1 VSTDQPAGH
10 QQPPA
15 YEEID
20 YRFDDGVAVIRF
32 NAPQRRN
39 ALRNQML
46 RDLWDALDT
55 ADRDPAVRAVVLT
68 GAGDHFCVGAELTGP
83 DTLIEALEEDRAGH
97 TPTGYREPG
106 GRVSERLFDMR
117 TPVIAA
123 VNGDAVG
130 GGASIMAATDVRIAG
145 KRSRFGFVF
154 TRRGVVPESASSW
167 FLPRLVGLTKAT
179 DWILSGRVF
188 DAAEAYAAGLLT
200 RVVEPEAVLDEAM
213 SYARQFVTDTSPT
226 SVALARRLLG
236 RSWGHHT
243 PRSASEDESRV
254 YASRLRSA
262 DVREGVVSFLERR
275 PAVFP
280 PLGDHPADHF

>member
-1 VSTDQPAGH
+1 MSDQKPA
-10 QQPPA
+10 PPA

-20 YRFDDGVAVIRF
+20 YRFDNGVAIIRF
-32 NAPQRRN
+32 NAAHRRN

-46 RDLWDALDT
+46 RDLWDALDI
-55 ADRDPAVRAVVLT
+55 ADRDAAVRAVILT

-83 DTLIEALEEDRAGH
+83 NTLLEALEEDRDGH

-123 VNGDAVG
+123 VNGDAIG

-145 KRSRFGFVF
+145 ERSRFGFVF

-167 FLPRLVGLTKAT
+167 FLPRLVGLTRAT
-179 DWILSGRVF
+179 DWVLSGRVF
-188 DAAEAYAAGLLT
+188 DAAEAYEAGLLT
-200 RVVEPEAVLDEAM
+200 RVVASDAVLDEALI
-213 SYARQFVTDTSPT
+213 YARQFVVETSPT

-236 RSWGHHT
+236 RSWGHAT
-243 PRSASEDESRV
+243 PRSAAEDESRV
-254 YASRLRSA
+254 YAGQLRSA
-262 DVREGVVSFLERR
+262 DVHEGVMSFLERR

-280 PLGDHPADHF
+280 PLDDHLAEYF

>member
-1 VSTDQPAGH
+1 MSTQQPA
-10 QQPPA
+10 QPT
-15 YEEID
+15 YEEVD
-20 YRFDDGVAVIRF
+20 YRFDDGVAIIAL

-46 RDLWDALDT
+46 RDLWEALDI
-55 ADRDPAVRAVVLT
+55 ADRDPLVRAVVLT
-68 GAGDHFCVGAELTGP
+68 GAGKHFCVGAELTGP

-117 TPVIAA
+117 TPVVAA

-130 GGASIMAATDVRIAG
+130 GGASIMAATDVRISG
-145 KRSRFGFVF
+145 ETSRFGFVF

-167 FLPRLVGLTKAT
+167 FLPRLVGLTRAT
-179 DWILSGRVF
+179 DWVLSGRVF
-188 DAAEAYAAGLLT
+188 DAAEAYDAGLLT
-200 RVVEPEAVLDEAM
+200 KVVAPDAVLDEALA
-213 SYARQFVTDTSPT
+213 YARVFVTETSPT

-236 RSWGHHT
+236 RSWGHPT
-243 PRSASEDESRV
+243 PRSAAEDESRV
-254 YASRLRSA
+254 YAGRLRSA
-262 DVREGVVSFLERR
+262 DVHEGVMSFLERR

-280 PLGDHPADHF
+280 PLDDHPADHF

>member
-1 VSTDQPAGH
+1 MTGAEPAAH
-10 QQPPA
+10 IAPPA
-15 YEEID
+15 YEEVD
-20 YRFDDGVAVIRF
+20 YRFDDGVAVISF

-46 RDLWDALDT
+46 RDLWDALDI

-68 GAGDHFCVGAELTGP
+68 GAGDHFCVGAELNGP
-83 DTLIEALEEDRAGH
+83 DTLLEALEEDVQGH

-145 KRSRFGFVF
+145 ERSRFGFVF

-167 FLPRLVGLTKAT
+167 FLPRLVGLTRAT
-179 DWILSGRVF
+179 DWGLAGRVF
-188 DAAEAYAAGLLT
+188 GAAEAYEAGLLT
-200 RVVEPEAVLDEAM
+200 RVVAADAVLDEAM
-213 SYARQFVTDTSPT
+213 TYARVFVTETSPA
-226 SVALARRLLG
+226 SVALSRRLLG
-236 RSWGHHT
+236 RSWGHAT
-243 PRSASEDESRV
+243 PRAACEDESHV
-254 YASRLRSA
+254 YASRLRTA
-262 DVREGVVSFLERR
+262 DVHEGVMSFLERR

-280 PLGDHPADHF
+280 PLDDHPADHF

>member
-1 VSTDQPAGH
+1 MSTQQPA
-10 QQPPA
+10 QPT
-15 YEEID
+15 YEEVD
-20 YRFDDGVAVIRF
+20 YRFDDGVAIIAL

-46 RDLWDALDT
+46 RDLWEALDI
-55 ADRDPAVRAVVLT
+55 ADRDPHVRAVVLT
-68 GAGDHFCVGAELTGP
+68 GAGKHFCVGAELTGP

-117 TPVIAA
+117 TPVVAA

-130 GGASIMAATDVRIAG
+130 GGASIMAATDVRISG
-145 KRSRFGFVF
+145 ETSRFGFVF

-167 FLPRLVGLTKAT
+167 FLPRLVGLTRAT
-179 DWILSGRVF
+179 DWVLSGRVF
-188 DAAEAYAAGLLT
+188 DAAEAYDAGLLT
-200 RVVEPEAVLDEAM
+200 KVVAPDAVLDEALA
-213 SYARQFVTDTSPT
+213 YARVFVTETSPT

-236 RSWGHHT
+236 RSWGHPT
-243 PRSASEDESRV
+243 PRSAAEDESRV
-254 YASRLRSA
+254 YAGRLRSA
-262 DVREGVVSFLERR
+262 DVHEGVMSFLERR

-280 PLGDHPADHF
+280 PLDDHPADHF

>member
-1 VSTDQPAGH
+1 MSNEEPASH
-10 QQPPA
+10 RQPPA

-32 NAPQRRN
+32 NAPKRRN

-46 RDLWDALDT
+46 RDLWEALDI

-83 DTLIEALEEDRAGH
+83 DTLLEALEEDRDGH

-117 TPVIAA
+117 TPVVAA

-145 KRSRFGFVF
+145 QRSRFGFVF

-167 FLPRLVGLTKAT
+167 FLPRLVGLTRAT
-179 DWILSGRVF
+179 DWVLSGRVF
-188 DAAEAYAAGLLT
+188 DAAEAYEAGLLT
-200 RVVEPEAVLDEAM
+200 RVVAPDAVLDEAM
-213 SYARQFVTDTSPT
+213 AYARVFVTETSPT

-236 RSWGHHT
+236 RSWGHAT
-243 PRSASEDESRV
+243 PRSAAEDESRV
-254 YASRLRSA
+254 YASRLRSE
-262 DVREGVVSFLERR
+262 DVHEGVVSFLERR

-280 PLGDHPADHF
+280 PLDDHPADHF

>member
-1 VSTDQPAGH
+1 MTGTGPASH
-10 QQPPA
+10 VVPPA

-20 YRFDDGVAVIRF
+20 YRFDDGIAVISF

-46 RDLWDALDT
+46 RDLWQALDI

-68 GAGDHFCVGAELTGP
+68 GSGDHFCVGAELTGP
-83 DTLIEALEEDRAGH
+83 DTLLEALEEDAAGH

-117 TPVIAA
+117 TPVVAA

-130 GGASIMAATDVRIAG
+130 GGASIMAAADVRIAG
-145 KRSRFGFVF
+145 QRSRFGFVF

-167 FLPRLVGLTKAT
+167 FLPRLVGLTRAT
-179 DWILSGRVF
+179 DWVLSGRVF
-188 DAAEAYAAGLLT
+188 DAAEAYEAGLLT
-200 RVVEPEAVLDEAM
+200 KVVEPESVLEEALA
-213 SYARQFVTDTSPT
+213 YARVFVTETSPT

-236 RSWGHHT
+236 RSWGHAT
-243 PRSASEDESRV
+243 PRAASEDESRV

-262 DVREGVVSFLERR
+262 DVHEGVVSFLERR

-280 PLGDHPADHF
+280 PLDDHPADYF

>member
-1 VSTDQPAGH
+1 MNSHEPVSPH
-10 QQPPA
+10 PPPA

-20 YRFDDGVAVIRF
+20 YRFDDGIAVISF
-32 NAPQRRN
+32 NAPKRRN

-46 RDLWDALDT
+46 RDLWDALDI

-83 DTLIEALEEDRAGH
+83 DTLIQALEEDQAGH

-117 TPVIAA
+117 TPVVAA

-130 GGASIMAATDVRIAG
+130 GGASIMAAADVRIAG
-145 KRSRFGFVF
+145 EHSRFGFVF

-167 FLPRLVGLTKAT
+167 FLPRLVGLTRAT
-179 DWILSGRVF
+179 DWVLSGRVF
-188 DAAEAYAAGLLT
+188 DAAEAYQAGLLT
-200 RVVEPEAVLDEAM
+200 RVVAPDAVLDEAM
-213 SYARQFVTDTSPT
+213 AYARVFVTETSPT
-226 SVALARRLLG
+226 SVWLARRLLG
-236 RSWGHHT
+236 RSWGHST
-243 PRSASEDESRV
+243 PRSAAEDESRV
-254 YASRLRSA
+254 YAGRLRSA
-262 DVREGVVSFLERR
+262 DVREGVTSFLERR

-280 PLGDHPADHF
+280 PLDYHPADHF

>member
-1 VSTDQPAGH
+1 MSTQQPA
-10 QQPPA
+10 QPT
-15 YEEID
+15 YEEVD
-20 YRFDDGVAVIRF
+20 YRFDDGVAIIAL

-46 RDLWDALDT
+46 RDLWEALDT
-55 ADRDPAVRAVVLT
+55 ADRDPHVRAVVLT
-68 GAGDHFCVGAELTGP
+68 GAGKHFCVGAELTGP

-117 TPVIAA
+117 TPVVAA

-130 GGASIMAATDVRIAG
+130 GGASIMAATDVRISGEA
-145 KRSRFGFVF
+145 SRFGFVF

-167 FLPRLVGLTKAT
+167 FLPRLVGLTRAT
-179 DWILSGRVF
+179 DWVLSGRVF
-188 DAAEAYAAGLLT
+188 DAAEAYDAGLLT
-200 RVVEPEAVLDEAM
+200 KVVAPDAVLDEALA
-213 SYARQFVTDTSPT
+213 YARVFVTETSPT

-236 RSWGHHT
+236 RSWGHPT
-243 PRSASEDESRV
+243 PRSAAEDESRV
-254 YASRLRSA
+254 YAGRLRSA
-262 DVREGVVSFLERR
+262 DVHEGVMSFLERR

-280 PLGDHPADHF
+280 PLDDHPADHF

>member
-1 VSTDQPAGH
+1 MSAQQPA
-10 QQPPA
+10 QPT
-15 YEEID
+15 YEEVD
-20 YRFDDGVAVIRF
+20 YRFDDGVAIIAL

-46 RDLWDALDT
+46 RDLWEALDT
-55 ADRDPAVRAVVLT
+55 ADRDPHVRAVVLT
-68 GAGDHFCVGAELTGP
+68 GAGKHFCVGAELTGP

-117 TPVIAA
+117 TPVVAA

-130 GGASIMAATDVRIAG
+130 GGASIMAATDVRISGEA
-145 KRSRFGFVF
+145 SRFGFVF

-167 FLPRLVGLTKAT
+167 FLPRLVGLTRAT
-179 DWILSGRVF
+179 DWVLSGRVF
-188 DAAEAYAAGLLT
+188 DAAEAYDAGLLT
-200 RVVEPEAVLDEAM
+200 KVVAPDAVLDEALA
-213 SYARQFVTDTSPT
+213 YARVFVTETSPT

-236 RSWGHHT
+236 RSWGHPT
-243 PRSASEDESRV
+243 PRSAAEDESRV
-254 YASRLRSA
+254 YAGRLRSA
-262 DVREGVVSFLERR
+262 DVHEGVMSFLERR

-280 PLGDHPADHF
+280 PLDDHPADHF

>member
-1 VSTDQPAGH
+1 MSSHHV
-10 QQPPA
+10 PPA
-15 YEEID
+15 YDEVD
-20 YRFDDGVAVIRF
+20 YRFDDGVAIIRF

-46 RDLWDALDT
+46 RDLWDALDI

-68 GAGDHFCVGAELTGP
+68 GAGNHFCVGAELTGP
-83 DTLIEALEEDRAGH
+83 DTLLEALEEDRAGH

-117 TPVIAA
+117 TPVVAA

-145 KRSRFGFVF
+145 DRSRFGFVF

-167 FLPRLVGLTKAT
+167 YLPRLVGLTRAT
-179 DWILSGRVF
+179 DWVLSGRVF
-188 DAAEAYAAGLLT
+188 DAAEAYDAGLLT
-200 RVVEPEAVLDEAM
+200 RVVPADAVLDEALA
-213 SYARQFVTDTSPT
+213 YARVFVTETSPT
-226 SVALARRLLG
+226 SVWLARRLLG
-236 RSWGHHT
+236 RSWGHAT
-243 PRSASEDESRV
+243 PRAAAEDESRV
-254 YASRLRSA
+254 YASRLRSK
-262 DVREGVVSFLERR
+262 DVHEGVVSFLERR

-280 PLGDHPADHF
+280 PLDDHPADHF

>member
-1 VSTDQPAGH
+1 MSTQQPA
-10 QQPPA
+10 QPT
-15 YEEID
+15 YEEVD
-20 YRFDDGVAVIRF
+20 YRFDDGVAIIAL

-46 RDLWDALDT
+46 RDLWEALDI
-55 ADRDPAVRAVVLT
+55 ADRDPHVRAVVLT
-68 GAGDHFCVGAELTGP
+68 GAGKHFCVGAELTGP

-117 TPVIAA
+117 TPVVAA

-130 GGASIMAATDVRIAG
+130 GGASIMAATDVRISG
-145 KRSRFGFVF
+145 ETSRFGFVF

-167 FLPRLVGLTKAT
+167 FLPRLVGLTRAT
-179 DWILSGRVF
+179 DWVLSGRVF
-188 DAAEAYAAGLLT
+188 DAAEAYDAGLLT
-200 RVVEPEAVLDEAM
+200 KVVAPDAVLDEALA
-213 SYARQFVTDTSPT
+213 YARVFVTETSPT

-236 RSWGHHT
+236 SSWGHPT
-243 PRSASEDESRV
+243 PRSAAEDESRV
-254 YASRLRSA
+254 YAGRLRSA
-262 DVREGVVSFLERR
+262 DVHEGVMSFLERR

-280 PLGDHPADHF
+280 PLDDHPADHF

>member
-1 VSTDQPAGH
+1 MSNTGPVVPT
-10 QQPPA
+10 

-20 YRFDDGVAVIRF
+20 YRFGDGVAVISF

-46 RDLWDALDT
+46 RDLWDALDI

-83 DTLIEALEEDRAGH
+83 NTLLEALEEDRAGH

-130 GGASIMAATDVRIAG
+130 GGASIMAAADVRIAG
-145 KRSRFGFVF
+145 ERSRFGFVF

-167 FLPRLVGLTKAT
+167 FLPRLVGLTRAT
-179 DWILSGRVF
+179 DWVLSGRVF
-188 DAAEAYAAGLLT
+188 GAAEAYEAGLLT
-200 RVVEPEAVLDEAM
+200 RVVAPDAVLEEAM
-213 SYARQFVTDTSPT
+213 TYARVFVTETSPT

-236 RSWGHHT
+236 RSWGHAT

-254 YASRLRSA
+254 YASRLRTA
-262 DVREGVVSFLERR
+262 DVHEGVVSFLERR

-280 PLGDHPADHF
+280 PLDDDPATYF

>member
-1 VSTDQPAGH
+1 MTGAEPAGH
-10 QQPPA
+10 VVPPA
-15 YEEID
+15 YEEIA
-20 YRFDDGVAVIRF
+20 YRFDDGIAIISF

-46 RDLWDALDT
+46 RDLWQALDI

-83 DTLIEALEEDRAGH
+83 NTLIDCLEEDVQGH

-117 TPVIAA
+117 TPVVAA

-130 GGASIMAATDVRIAG
+130 GGASIMAAADVRIAG
-145 KRSRFGFVF
+145 QRSRFGFVF

-167 FLPRLVGLTKAT
+167 FLPRLVGLTRAT
-179 DWILSGRVF
+179 DWVLSGRVF
-188 DAAEAYAAGLLT
+188 DAAEAYSAGLLT
-200 RVVEPEAVLDEAM
+200 KVVAPESVLEEALA
-213 SYARQFVTDTSPT
+213 YARVFVTETSPT

-236 RSWGHHT
+236 RSWGHAT
-243 PRSASEDESRV
+243 PRAASEDESRV
-254 YASRLRSA
+254 YAGRLRSA
-262 DVREGVVSFLERR
+262 DVHEGVVSFLERR

-280 PLGDHPADHF
+280 PLSDDPVEHF

>member
-1 VSTDQPAGH
+1 MTSQQPA
-10 QQPPA
+10 QPT

-20 YRFDDGVAVIRF
+20 YRFDDGIAVISF
-32 NAPQRRN
+32 NAPERRN

-46 RDLWDALDT
+46 YDLWDALDI

-68 GAGDHFCVGAELTGP
+68 GAGKHFCVGAELTGP
-83 DTLIEALEEDRAGH
+83 DTLLQALEDDRAGQ

-117 TPVIAA
+117 TPVVAA

-130 GGASIMAATDVRIAG
+130 GGASIMAAADVRIAG
-145 KRSRFGFVF
+145 DKSRFGFVF

-167 FLPRLVGLTKAT
+167 FLPRLVGVTRAT
-179 DWILSGRVF
+179 DWVLSGRVF
-188 DAAEAYAAGLLT
+188 DAAEAYEAGLLT
-200 RVVEPEAVLDEAM
+200 RVVAADAVLDEAM
-213 SYARQFVTDTSPT
+213 AYARVFVTETSPT

-236 RSWGHHT
+236 RSWGHPT
-243 PRSASEDESRV
+243 PRAAAEDESRV
-254 YASRLRSA
+254 YASRLRTA
-262 DVREGVVSFLERR
+262 DVHEGVMSFLERR

-280 PLGDHPADHF
+280 PLDDHPADYF